1 MCRAFTFCRARFLTF
16 LRVFYLFL
24 GGVGWDGWWDFSYR
38 CRFGVGIVLDCPIM
52 VLHISNMSR
61 DVVADSGVFG

>member
-1 MCRAFTFCRARFLTF
+1 MCRAFTFCRAHFLTF

-24 GGVGWDGWWDFSYR
+24 GGAGWDGWWDFPYH
-38 CRFGVGIVLDCPIM
+38 CRFGVGIILDRPIM